1 MIPIGDDNRDRRS
14 VPLVTWALIGANVL
28 VFLHEVSL
36 GEQGLRRF
44 FDAYAVVPAEVLENF
59 TAPLA
64 EAWPVYLTLLT
75 AMFLHGGWLHVGG
88 NMLYLSIFGDNV
100 EDALGHGK
108 FLGFYLLCGL
118 LASAA
123 HVAAGPQST
132 VPSLGASGAI
142 AGVLGAYLVL
152 FPGRRVRVL
161 ARGLFFFGVYEVP
174 ALLAIGL
181 WFALQFLSGVAVLS
195 PATAASQGGVAYW
208 AHIGGFVAGAGLV
221 WFFRHPRGRPR
232 QRAPHRGGWE

>member
-1 MIPIGDDNRDRRS
+1 VIPIGDDNRDRRR
-14 VPLVTWALIGANVL
+14 VPFVTWALIGVNVA

-36 GEQGLRRF
+36 GERGLREF
-44 FDAYAVVPAEVLENF
+44 FDAYAVVPAEVLENL
-59 TAPLA
+59 TAPLS

-88 NMLYLSIFGDNV
+88 NLLYLGIFGDNV
-100 EDALGHGK
+100 EDALGHVK
-108 FLGFYLLCGL
+108 FLWFYLLCGL
-118 LASAA
+118 LASVA
-123 HVAAGPQST
+123 HIAAGPKST

-161 ARGLFFFGVYEVP
+161 ARTLFFFGVYEVP
-174 ALLAIGL
+174 ALLVIGL

-195 PATAASQGGVAYW
+195 PAAASQGGVAYW

-221 WFFRHPRGRPR
+221 WFFRRPR
-232 QRAPHRGGWE
+232 SEPRRRFPRPGQWG